1 MAYLNNRNEYVVVH
15 SGEVYAYDKSAGGI
29 AGYMNGGSVENCVNA
44 GAVSSGNSKKGV
56 ICYNDGG
63 AKVLNTIY
71 TAAGE
76 TVTLQENL
84 SNENIL
90 FAGIKGATPSGEKQY
105 SYTMPADGNAE
116 ILESDLI
123 YFQRDTSDGSW
134 LIRSAA
140 DLQNLAAYVNGGND
154 YSGMTFKLARDIN
167 LESIEN
173 FTPIGNSSNK
183 FSGTFDG
190 NGRKIS
196 NLTINT
202 DKDHAGLFGYVDS
215 GAIKN
220 LTLINANV
228 TSSGRYAGALVGY
241 SVSTGFQIENCNIIS
256 TVKSFTN
263 TGGGLAGL
271 LGLNDAVK
279 NCVVISSVEG
289 GNGIVGV
296 SNNISTGNVLISDAS
311 ENNFCDRY
319 FALDVPT
326 GVTVQL
332 KNSGD
337 ETYTAFDGK
346 TYYCAGTEL
355 QLVPG
360 ASYKKFT
367 I

>member
-1 MAYLNNRNEYVVVH
+1 MPET
-15 SGEVYAYDKSAGGI
+15 
-29 AGYMNGGSVENCVNA
+29 GS
-44 GAVSSGNSKKGV
+44 
-56 ICYNDGG
+56 
-63 AKVLNTIY
+63 
-71 TAAGE
+71 
-76 TVTLQENL
+76 
-84 SNENIL
+84 
-90 FAGIKGATPSGEKQY
+90 
-105 SYTMPADGNAE
+105 AE

-123 YFQRDTSDGSW
+123 YFQRDETDGTW

-140 DLQNLAAYVNGGND
+140 DLQNLADYVNGGND
-154 YSGMTFKLARDIN
+154 CSGMTFKLARDIN
-167 LESIEN
+167 LESIAN
-173 FTPIGNSSNK
+173 FTPIGTASNR

-190 NGRKIS
+190 NDRKIS

-202 DKDHAGLFGYVDS
+202 DKDHAGLFGVAD
-215 GAIKN
+215 GTIKN
-220 LTLINANV
+220 LTLLNANV
-228 TSSGRYAGALVGY
+228 TSSGRYAGALVG
-241 SVSTGFQIENCNIIS
+241 GFSFDNIENCNVIS

-289 GNGIVGV
+289 GNGIVSVKNGLT
-296 SNNISTGNVLISDAS
+296 IDNVLISDAPDNFGS
-311 ENNFCDRY
+311 ERY
-319 FALDVPT
+319 YALDVPT